1 MVITGL
7 NKKGYTGTA
16 KEIAAN
22 HFNQVL
28 EVYKNTGTFWEYYA
42 PEAPEPGFMARK
54 DFVGWTGLPPIAV
67 FIEYILGIRSDYS
80 ENKITWDITQKE
92 AHGMERLPFGPD
104 GLISFQVKKRN
115 STDDTPSVNVISNVA
130 FELTLLWGKEKSKTL
145 RVEPGNHT
153 Y

>member
-7 NKKGYTGTA
+7 DSKGYTALA

-22 HFNQVL
+22 HFSQVL

-42 PEAPEPGFMARK
+42 PEAAEPGFMARK

-67 FIEYILGIRSDYS
+67 FIEYVLGIRSNYS
-80 ENKITWDITQKE
+80 ENKITWDVAQKE
-92 AHGMERLPFGPD
+92 AHGMERYPFGPE
-104 GLISFQVKKRN
+104 GIVTFRIKQRN
-115 STDDTPSVNVISNVA
+115 SAGDTPVIMVESNVP
-130 FELTLLWGKEKSKTL
+130 FELTVLWSKDKKRTIQ
-145 RVEPGNHT
+145 VEPGSRT